1 MTALPGQ
8 SPRRRRPWRRTLIA
22 LLVVLVPIIELV
34 VVVWLAKYIGV
45 LLAVLGVVAFCVVG
59 GWLVRREGARTWRAL
74 GEALRAGRVPNR
86 EIADAALVLIGGA
99 LMLFPGYV
107 TGVIGLLLALPF
119 TRPVARIGLEVVIAR
134 RLIVAGVGG
143 EVRVRRE
150 DRRRPG
156 GDDDVVEGEI
166 VDDD

>member
-1 MTALPGQ
+1 
-8 SPRRRRPWRRTLIA
+8 I
-22 LLVVLVPIIELV
+22 
-34 VVVWLAKYIGV
+34 
-45 LLAVLGVVAFCVVG
+45 
-59 GWLVRREGARTWRAL
+59 RREGMRTWRAL
-74 GEALRAGRVPNR
+74 GEALREGRVPNR

-119 TRPVARIGLEVVIAR
+119 TRPLARMGLEVVVAR

-150 DRRRPG
+150 ERRRPG
-156 GDDDVVEGEI
+156 RDDDVVEGEI
-166 VDDD
+166 VEDD